1 MSALAALI
9 AAIAT
14 AVGAVCA
21 AADGALLSLAADP
34 RNADA
39 DTASFVRGRER
50 THRAFGVARVLA
62 YVTAG
67 AASAVAL
74 RLRTQ
79 NVFLAIPL
87 AILVGVVLLIVA
99 ETAPRALGSR
109 AGIRALRI
117 LRPVVQ
123 VIEVA
128 LSPVVALGLSFD
140 EFLERLFP
148 SVETVNG
155 ERGYAGGRLLDLVH
169 DETAAPIEHTGPVR
183 RVFDLRDTEV
193 QEVMVPRVDIVGI
206 QRDMSWGDVVER
218 VRSSEH
224 ARLPV
229 YEETLDDIVGVLYAK
244 DLLPYVIVDAVPAGG
259 WQALIRPATFIPE
272 SKTVESQLRDFQLTR
287 THIAIVVD
295 EYGGTAGLIT
305 IEDVLEEIVG
315 DIRDE
320 YDREEP
326 PIEVENGR
334 RFWVSGRVSLEELS
348 GALGHHFERPDVTTV
363 GGLIYDLV
371 GRVPRSGEE
380 LTVEGFRVV
389 VERVV
394 RRRVE
399 RVYFERL
406 EQLAE
411 RMA

>member
-1 MSALAALI
+1 MSALAAFI
-9 AAIAT
+9 AVAA
-14 AVGAVCA
+14 AALGALCA
-21 AADGALLSLAADP
+21 AADAALLSLASDP
-34 RNADA
+34 RTADA
-39 DTASFVRGRER
+39 ETASFVRGRER
-50 THRAFGVARVLA
+50 THRALGVARVLA

-67 AASAVAL
+67 AAAAAALQLRAQSVFIAV
-74 RLRTQ
+74 
-79 NVFLAIPL
+79 PL
-87 AILVGVVLLIVA
+87 AIVVCVVLLISA

-109 AGIRALRI
+109 AGISALRI
-117 LRPVVQ
+117 LKPAVQ
-123 VIEVA
+123 VVEVA

-148 SVETVNG
+148 PARTTNG
-155 ERGYAGGRLLDLVH
+155 ERGYGGGRLRDLVQ
-169 DETAAPIEHTGPVR
+169 DETATPIEHTGPVR

-193 QEVMVPRVDIVGI
+193 QEIMVPRVDIVGI
-206 QRDMSWGDVVER
+206 QRDMSWSEVIER

-229 YEETLDDIVGVLYAK
+229 YEETLDDIVGVVYAK

-272 SKTVESQLRDFQLTR
+272 AKTVEAQLRDFQLTR
-287 THIAIVVD
+287 SHIAIVVD
-295 EYGGTAGLIT
+295 EYGGTAGLVT

-326 PIEVENGR
+326 PIEVEDGR

-348 GALGHHFERPDVTTV
+348 GALGHHFERADVTTV
-363 GGLIYDLV
+363 GGLIYDIV

-380 LTVEGFRVV
+380 LTVDGFRVV

-399 RVYFERL
+399 RVYFERI

-411 RMA
+411 RLA